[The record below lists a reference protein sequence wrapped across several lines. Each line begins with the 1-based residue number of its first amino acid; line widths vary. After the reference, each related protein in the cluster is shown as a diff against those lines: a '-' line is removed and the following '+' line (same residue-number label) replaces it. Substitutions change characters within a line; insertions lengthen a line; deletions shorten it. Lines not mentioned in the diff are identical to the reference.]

1 MSCNIMDL
9 FPQLFDESWHK
20 VTIGVA
26 QDQAT
31 LYVDCEPVQGLFGEY
46 YTPLEPRGPVDATGG
61 YLSVARQVARPISV
75 PVSDVTI
82 LLEFS
87 FHVLPSTLPLINS

>member
-1 MSCNIMDL
+1 MDSNIIDL

-75 PVSDVTI
+75 PVSDVTT
-82 LLEFS
+82 S
-87 FHVLPSTLPLINS
+87 S

>member
-1 MSCNIMDL
+1 MTEASFIA
-9 FPQLFDESWHK
+9 PQLFDESWHK

-31 LYVDCEPVQGLFGEY
+31 LYVDCQPVQGLFGEY

-61 YLSVARQVARPISV
+61 YLSVARQVARPITV
-75 PVSDVTI
+75 PVSPIEEDKYVVGLCFDT
-82 LLEFS
+82 F
-87 FHVLPSTLPLINS
+87 PSLTA

>member
-1 MSCNIMDL
+1 MRLVKNWETFNGPGRTIL
-9 FPQLFDESWHK
+9 ILVHFVQLFDESWHK

-26 QDQAT
+26 QNQAT
-31 LYVDCEPVQGLFGEY
+31 LYVDCEPVQGLFGQY

-75 PVSDVTI
+75 PVSK
-82 LLEFS
+82 
-87 FHVLPSTLPLINS
+87 TLK

>member
-1 MSCNIMDL
+1 M
-9 FPQLFDESWHK
+9 
-20 VTIGVA
+20 TIGVA

-31 LYVDCEPVQGLFGEY
+31 LYVDCNPVQGIFGEY

-75 PVSDVTI
+75 PVSVPMLI
-82 LLEFS
+82 LLR
-87 FHVLPSTLPLINS
+87 HLRRTVHIAQH